1 MRIKAGML
9 FAVRGRWQAAAA
21 VAVLLVVVGCAVGAN
36 AAQVT
41 YTLVVTPNP
50 DPGNIVVAGNLG
62 PVTFGSPNPPAVLTF
77 TFEGDTGDVFSWNA
91 TGPFHSASG
100 YEIAAGSA
108 SVTVTDQAT
117 GTVLAKGNFLPS
129 AGIFVSVDST
139 NQGIGF
145 GSGAVLD
152 QTNPT
157 FPGEPIYPFSMI
169 SFGPIGAYDLKSN
182 FTAASNG
189 WVISCVGF
197 PVLICGTP
205 KNLPT
210 DAGDLFLYQT
220 PNLCCNPSA
229 VFTAQVHALTTFA
242 NFRAELKEERGNAFE
257 LSGKFALGA
266 GNNGINPPNEAV
278 TLQIGSYS
286 ATIPPGSFVQ
296 TTRGVYEYRGTTGGA
311 AVRIRIAP
319 GATSGRY
326 ALDVEGG
333 KANLIGSGR
342 RVTVGLTIGDDLGT
356 TTVSLGR

>member
-1 MRIKAGML
+1 M
-9 FAVRGRWQAAAA
+9 
-21 VAVLLVVVGCAVGAN
+21 VAVLVLGCTVGAH
-36 AAQVT
+36 AAKVT

-62 PVTFGSPNPPAVLTF
+62 PVTFGPPNGPAVLTF
-77 TFEGDTGDVFSWNA
+77 TFEGDTADVFSWNA
-91 TGPFHSASG
+91 TGPFHSATG

-108 SVTVTDQAT
+108 SVMVTDQAT
-117 GTVLAKGNFLPS
+117 GTVLAKGNFQPS
-129 AGIFVSVDST
+129 AGIFVSVDGT

-152 QTNPT
+152 QTNPG
-157 FPGEPIYPFSMI
+157 FPGEPVYPFSMI
-169 SFGPIGAYDLKSN
+169 SFGPISAYDLKSN

-242 NFRAELKEERGNAFE
+242 AFSAELEEGRANTFE

-266 GNNGINPPNEAV
+266 GNNGIDPPNEAV
-278 TLQIGSYS
+278 TLQIGNYS
-286 ATIPPGSFVQ
+286 ATLPAGSFMQ
-296 TTRGVYEYRGTTGGA
+296 TTRGVYEYQGNAGGA
-311 AVRIRIAP
+311 AIKIRIAP

-326 ALDVEGG
+326 ALDVEGRG
-333 KANLIGSGR
+333 ANLIGGGR
-342 RVTVGLTIGDDLGT
+342 RVTVGLTVGDDLGT
-356 TTVSLGR
+356 TTVSVGR

>member
-1 MRIKAGML
+1 MKAEAGMRC
-9 FAVRGRWQAAAA
+9 AERWGRRVAMLA
-21 VAVLLVVVGCAVGAN
+21 AVLLIVVGWTVGAN
-36 AAQVT
+36 AAKVT

-77 TFEGDTGDVFSWNA
+77 TFEGDTADVFSWNA
-91 TGPFHSASG
+91 TGPFHTATG
-100 YEIAAGSA
+100 FEIAVGSA

-117 GTVLAKGNFLPS
+117 GTVLAKGNFLPT

-152 QTNPT
+152 QTNPA
-157 FPGEPIYPFSMI
+157 FPGEPVYPFSMI
-169 SFGPIGAYDLKSN
+169 SFGPISAYDLKSN

-205 KNLPT
+205 KNLAT

-242 NFRAELKEERGNAFE
+242 AFSAELEEEHGTFG

-266 GNNGINPPNEAV
+266 GNNGISPPNEAV
-278 TLQIGSYS
+278 TLQIGNYS
-286 ATIPPGSFVQ
+286 ATIPAGSFVK
-296 TTRGVYEYRGTTGGA
+296 TATGAYVYEGSAGGA
-311 AVRIRIAP
+311 ALRIRIAP

-326 ALDVEGG
+326 TLDVEGRG
-333 KANLIGSGR
+333 ANLIGGGR

-356 TTVSLGR
+356 TTVSTGSR